1 MFKASAPF
9 SMPSFADSKSTVQPS
24 IAITGSSGCIG
35 RALTDLLE
43 EKYNAKVIKITR
55 GSTASASEESKIYW
69 DPDNM
74 FIDEN
79 SVKLLEGVDA
89 VIHLAG
95 ENVASGDFSSPL
107 GPLGRWSAEKKRKIM
122 DSRVKGTKLIVDTVK
137 TLKRKPKLMISAS
150 AVGIYGFNDK
160 DTIFTD
166 GANGRRG
173 AGFLADVVEAWE
185 EEALKA
191 QSQAGIRTV
200 CMRLAPVF
208 SKKAGI
214 LGKLLPIFSLGG
226 GGIIGNG
233 NQGFSWVTDKDVL
246 RAIEFL
252 LFDKKSRALKGPVN
266 VCSPNP
272 LTNAEFTE
280 AMGEAL
286 GRPVILPL
294 PEFAVKLL
302 FGEMGQEMLLGG
314 QKVVPSK
321 LSNAGFVYNDDEI
334 VQAIQNYN

>member
-1 MFKASAPF
+1 
-9 SMPSFADSKSTVQPS
+9 
-24 IAITGSSGCIG
+24 
-35 RALTDLLE
+35 
-43 EKYNAKVIKITR
+43 
-55 GSTASASEESKIYW
+55 
-69 DPDNM
+69 M

-79 SVKLLEGVDA
+79 SVKILEGVDA

-95 ENVASGDFSSPL
+95 ENVASGDFSLPF
-107 GPLGRWSAEKKRKIM
+107 GPLGRWSAEKKKKIM

-137 TLKRKPKLMISAS
+137 NLKRKPKLMISAS
-150 AVGIYGFNDK
+150 AVGIYGFNDN

-166 GANGRRG
+166 DAKVRG

-200 CMRLAPVF
+200 CMRLAPVL

-233 NQGFSWVTDKDVL
+233 NQGFSWVTDEDVL
-246 RAIEFL
+246 RTIEFL
-252 LFDKKSRALKGPVN
+252 LFDKKSRALKGPIN

-280 AMGEAL
+280 AMGKAL
-286 GRPVILPL
+286 ARPVILPL
-294 PEFAVKLL
+294 PEFAVNLL

-321 LSNAGFVYNDDEI
+321 LSNAGFVYNDIDI
-334 VQAIQNYN
+334 VEAIKNYT